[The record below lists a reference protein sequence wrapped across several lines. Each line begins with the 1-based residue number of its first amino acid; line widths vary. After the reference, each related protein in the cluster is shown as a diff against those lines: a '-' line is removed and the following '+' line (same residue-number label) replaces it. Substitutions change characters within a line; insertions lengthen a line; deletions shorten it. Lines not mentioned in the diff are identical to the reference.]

1 MHYPTT
7 LPPKLEGFNPM
18 IETIMLVLVCLS
30 FSVVSVSLAFNF
42 AMNAYLDWQ
51 EQDVAIKHGIR
62 VITDRNSKGVED
74 HDDLTD

>member
-1 MHYPTT
+1 
-7 LPPKLEGFNPM
+7 M

-62 VITDRNSKGVED
+62 VITDRNSKGMED